1 MAADPRLLREVV
13 ARNRREAID
22 LSTRAGRGHL
32 RELLARAEQDLV
44 ARIHRAEGLRG
55 PGKDSFTA
63 AQLRTTLAQVRDVTH
78 VATRR
83 MRTLL
88 VGQAGTAADAAAGQ
102 LVDYLGRA
110 DRAFRGLG
118 RQPLQLR
125 EAAVLDAAREG
136 AQSSLLRRLA
146 SSGEPV
152 AGAEGEPH
160 RAKRGI
166 LERYGV
172 ETVGRFEEVLQRGLV
187 TRKPWADVRAE
198 LVESSPFL
206 QQAPAFWAERI
217 CRSEVI
223 SSFNRAGWEGMKE
236 ANKQLGDMVKVLS
249 ETFDERTAAD
259 SYAVHGQI
267 RRNEEPFDS
276 WYGQMMH
283 PPARPNDRAIVTPHR
298 MSWPIPEYL
307 KPRSDGDVLARWH
320 YEGRKGTPP
329 PRPKLTTVPY
339 SSFGRQHGGG

>member
-1 MAADPRLLREVV
+1 MAADPRALRELV

-22 LSTRAGRGHL
+22 LSTRVGRRRM

-44 ARIHRAEGLRG
+44 VRLHRAEGLGG
-55 PGKDSFTA
+55 PGKDSFTS
-63 AQLRTTLAQVRDVTH
+63 AQLRATLAQVRDVTR

-83 MRTLL
+83 LRGVL
-88 VGQAGTAADAAAGQ
+88 VDQVGTAADHAAGQ

-118 RQPLQLR
+118 HQPLQLR

-152 AGAEGEPH
+152 ASTDGQPH
-160 RAKRGI
+160 PAKRGV

-172 ETVGRFEEVLQRGLV
+172 ETIGHFEGILERGLL
-187 TRKPWADVRAE
+187 TRKPWGEVRAE
-198 LVESSPFL
+198 LVEASPFL
-206 QQAPAFWAERI
+206 QQAPAHWAERI

-236 ANKQLGDMVKVLS
+236 ANKQLGDMVKVIS

-283 PPARPNDRAIVTPHR
+283 PPARPNDRAVVTPHR
-298 MSWPIPEYL
+298 MSWPIPNYL
-307 KPRSDGDVLARWH
+307 NPRTDAEVMARWRL
-320 YEGRKGTPP
+320 EGRKGAPP
-329 PRPKLTTVPY
+329 PRPRITTVPY
-339 SSFGRQHGGG
+339 SHFAPAR